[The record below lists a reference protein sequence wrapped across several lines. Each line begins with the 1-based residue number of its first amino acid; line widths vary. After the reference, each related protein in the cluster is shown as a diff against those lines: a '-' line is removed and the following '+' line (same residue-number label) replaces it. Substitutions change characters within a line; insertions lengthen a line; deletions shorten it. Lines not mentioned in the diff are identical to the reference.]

1 MNEKDKISKEEYIES
16 CKDALESVKSVL
28 ENNLMKK
35 TAGDLLKAIEIT
47 HNLSKEIYFLSQE
60 KGDDEKC

>member
-1 MNEKDKISKEEYIES
+1 MNEEEKMSTEEYLES

-28 ENNLMKK
+28 ENDLMKK

-47 HNLSKEIYFLSQE
+47 HNLMKEIYLLSQE
-60 KGDDEKC
+60 KEGAEKC

>member
-1 MNEKDKISKEEYIES
+1 MNEEEKMTTEEYLES

-28 ENNLMKK
+28 ENDLMKK

-47 HNLSKEIYFLSQE
+47 HTLMKEIYLLSQE
-60 KGDDEKC
+60 NE